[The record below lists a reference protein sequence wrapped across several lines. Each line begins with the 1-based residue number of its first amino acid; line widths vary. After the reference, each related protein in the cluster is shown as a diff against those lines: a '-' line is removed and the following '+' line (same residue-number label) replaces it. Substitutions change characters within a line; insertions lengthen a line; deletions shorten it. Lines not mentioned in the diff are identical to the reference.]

1 MINKVYYQHV
11 ANYNF
16 EIMKYENLNL
26 NNQLCFA
33 LYSATHAITRVY
45 RSALESTGI
54 TYTQYLVMLVLW
66 ENNQLSVKTVADRL
80 DLDSASLTP
89 ILKRLE
95 VAGFVSRQRN
105 KLDERVVEISLTTK
119 GLALQDEVA
128 NIQNR
133 VACQTGLPPDQ
144 FNQLKQ
150 SLNKLADDLRANEV
164 IDINTAA

>member
-1 MINKVYYQHV
+1 
-11 ANYNF
+11 
-16 EIMKYENLNL
+16 MKYENLKL
-26 NNQLCFA
+26 DNQLCFA
-33 LYSATHAITRVY
+33 LYAATHAITRVF
-45 RSALESTGI
+45 RNALESTGI

-105 KLDERVVEISLTTK
+105 KLDERVVEISLTAK
-119 GLALQDEVA
+119 GFSLQDEVA
-128 NIQNR
+128 NIQKR

-144 FNQLKQ
+144 FNQLKH
-150 SLNKLADDLRANEV
+150 SLNKLVDDLHANEPT
-164 IDINTAA
+164 DIKTAA